1 MVRTVIR
8 DMVPSDGNRVVSIYG
23 EGIATGQATF
33 QDEPGTWVSW
43 DEGHM
48 RECRM
53 VATINEE
60 VVGWA
65 GLSNVSNR
73 CVYRGIAEVSVY
85 IADSVKGKGIGK
97 ALMETLIEA
106 SEEANIW
113 TLQASIFEE
122 NQASI
127 KLHKYFGFRKVG
139 VRERIGKMT
148 FGPNASEWRDTTI
161 MERRSKVVG
170 VD

>member
-1 MVRTVIR
+1 MRIVIR
-8 DMVPSDGNRVVSIYG
+8 DMVPSDGKKVVAIYG

-33 QDEPGTWVSW
+33 QDNPGTWVDW

-48 RECRM
+48 REGRL
-53 VATINEE
+53 VATIDEQ

-73 CVYRGIAEVSVY
+73 CLYRGIAEVSVY
-85 IADSVKGKGIGK
+85 IADSAKGKGIGK
-97 ALMETLIEA
+97 ALMEALIEA

-113 TLQASIFEE
+113 TLQSSIFEE

-127 KLHKYFGFRKVG
+127 SLHEVFGFRKMG

-148 FGPNASEWRDTTI
+148 FGPNAGEWRDTTI